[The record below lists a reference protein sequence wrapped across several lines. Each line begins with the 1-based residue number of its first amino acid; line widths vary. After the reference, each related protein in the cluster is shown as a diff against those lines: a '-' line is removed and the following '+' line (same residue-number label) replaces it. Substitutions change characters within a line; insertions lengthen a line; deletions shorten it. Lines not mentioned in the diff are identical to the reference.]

1 MRQRFRSAVGCLL
14 CILSMLQCF
23 NLSIILTA
31 CSSEEEQEVPQVPAQ
46 TPVVEEM
53 AETAITF
60 SGNEGEEQ
68 TVTRAPMTRAG
79 TPLSEK
85 ATSFKVWGHKSM
97 DYDEGT
103 GVYSGDQTVFPG
115 YGVEWQTGS
124 AATSSTNSNGW
135 EYILAGNPDQTIK
148 YWDWAAAA
156 YRFFAVTGWGG
167 APPADP
173 AEYAANKSYGTN
185 GAYGTTYEISMLTNC
200 SGADKEAIAANMAA
214 TPYFTRMWFST
225 GDPVAYP
232 DKQFGRPVILEFL
245 KPYSR
250 VRIMFNYSYAEEGIK
265 LKDISFK
272 PSDASAI
279 ALKGLVTIIYPLEGA
294 SVGETY
300 SVTPDD
306 GVGAPTLEAFTE
318 EYIPEGNEKW
328 YTVLPRH
335 EQGSYTLSVSVN
347 NVIKEAV
354 VPSTFMR
361 WLPGYSYTYIF
372 KITEEGGVEIE
383 AVFTAVTPW
392 TELENDYAVYNW

>member
-1 MRQRFRSAVGCLL
+1 MRVRTIIVNGK
-14 CILSMLQCF
+14 LSSTLMGWVR
-23 NLSIILTA
+23 LSILALAFAA
-31 CSSEEEQEVPQVPAQ
+31 CSSSDDEAVVPVPETTTEPETLVETAISFSGHEEEEQLV
-46 TPVVEEM
+46 
-53 AETAITF
+53 
-60 SGNEGEEQ
+60 S
-68 TVTRAPMTRAG
+68 RAMTRAG
-79 TPLSEK
+79 APLSES
-85 ATSFKVWGHKSM
+85 ATAFKVWGHKSM
-97 DYDEGT
+97 HEEA
-103 GVYSGDQTVFPG
+103 GVYSEDQTVFPG

-167 APPADP
+167 APPTPPVDIDD
-173 AEYAANKSYGTN
+173 YKANE
-185 GAYGTTYEISMLTNC
+185 AYGADGGDGTYRLMML
-200 SGADKEAIAANMAA
+200 ANAEDDTEMAK
-214 TPYFTRMWFST
+214 TPFFTRMWFST

>member
-1 MRQRFRSAVGCLL
+1 MTAMRQRFRSAVGCLL

-23 NLSIILTA
+23 NLSIILSA
-31 CSSEEEQEVPQVPAQ
+31 CSSDEEEQEVPQVPAQ

-167 APPADP
+167 APPTPPVDIDDY
-173 AEYAANKSYGTN
+173 EANE
-185 GAYGTTYEISMLTNC
+185 AYGADGGDGTYRLTML
-200 SGADKEAIAANMAA
+200 ANAEDDTEMAK
-214 TPYFTRMWFST
+214 TPFFTRMWFST

-392 TELENDYAVYNW
+392 TEMENDYAVYNW